1 MASTNEMNTKCQ
13 FGPLRFIWSI
23 SKRSVVS
30 QNTAVMICQWLFSK
44 LKYLQ
49 EKFNYELPF
58 NEQQTR
64 LALDN
69 VIYGID
75 LS

>member
-1 MASTNEMNTKCQ
+1 M
-13 FGPLRFIWSI
+13 SI

>member
-1 MASTNEMNTKCQ
+1 M
-13 FGPLRFIWSI
+13 SI

-44 LKYLQ
+44 LKCLQ